1 MDKMSTRML
10 STDIG
15 TSRYEQINNVILCS
29 TILFTILFTFVG
41 LIIGT
46 GGLANAQEQQ
56 QLVLPETLIGNF
68 TLNIDVLGVNSET
81 RNSTISISGPEGESL
96 TSNTTIDL
104 FSKAQQD
111 FASESNPVALAIP
124 ININSSLLHDGDE
137 LNVCLTMVDTGKMDC
152 ELTVITRYNLEGF
165 PKSVQLEAG
174 GNIEQQ
180 IMDLPKQMI
189 VKADRSSLAQK

>member
-1 MDKMSTRML
+1 MLIDKISTRL
-10 STDIG
+10 INIDT
-15 TSRYEQINNVILCS
+15 RRLRHEQINNDVIICLA
-29 TILFTILFTFVG
+29 ILFTFTG
-41 LIIGT
+41 LIIT
-46 GGLANAQEQQ
+46 TVSLANAQEQQ
-56 QLVLPETLIGNF
+56 QQILPETTIGNF

-81 RNSTISISGPEGESL
+81 RNSTISIVGPEGETL

-111 FASESNPVALAIP
+111 FASESNPVALTIP

-137 LNVCLTMVDTGKMDC
+137 LKACLTMVDTSKVDC
-152 ELTVITRYNLEGF
+152 ELTVITQYNLEGF

-180 IMDLPKQMI
+180 IKDLPK
-189 VKADRSSLAQK
+189 

>member
-1 MDKMSTRML
+1 MDKLSIRML
-10 STDIG
+10 STNIG
-15 TSRYEQINNVILCS
+15 MSRYEISNNAILC
-29 TILFTILFTFVG
+29 FTILFTFIG
-41 LIIGT
+41 LIIST

-56 QLVLPETLIGNF
+56 QQILPETMIGNF

-81 RNSTISISGPEGESL
+81 RNSTISIAGPEGESL

-104 FSKAQQD
+104 FSKAQRD
-111 FASESNPVALAIP
+111 FASESNPVALTVP

-137 LNVCLTMVDTGKMDC
+137 LKVCLTMIDTSKMDC

-180 IMDLPKQMI
+180 IRDLPK
-189 VKADRSSLAQK
+189 

>member
-1 MDKMSTRML
+1 MSMDKMSTRIL

-15 TSRYEQINNVILCS
+15 TSRYEQINNVILYS

-46 GGLANAQEQQ
+46 GGLANAQEQ
-56 QLVLPETLIGNF
+56 LPETLIGNF

-180 IMDLPKQMI
+180 IMDLPK
-189 VKADRSSLAQK
+189 

>member
-1 MDKMSTRML
+1 MLIDKISTQL
-10 STDIG
+10 INIDTGIST
-15 TSRYEQINNVILCS
+15 YEQINNDVIICLVM
-29 TILFTILFTFVG
+29 LFTFTG
-41 LIIGT
+41 LIITT
-46 GGLANAQEQQ
+46 GSLANAQEQQ
-56 QLVLPETLIGNF
+56 QQILPETTIGNF

-81 RNSTISISGPEGESL
+81 RNSTISIAGPEGETL

-111 FASESNPVALAIP
+111 FASESNQVALAIP

-137 LNVCLTMVDTGKMDC
+137 LNVCLTMIDTGKMDC

-165 PKSVQLEAG
+165 PKSVQLEVG

-180 IMDLPKQMI
+180 IMDLPK
-189 VKADRSSLAQK
+189 

>member
-1 MDKMSTRML
+1 MDKLSIRML
-10 STDIG
+10 STNIG
-15 TSRYEQINNVILCS
+15 MSRYEQVSNNAILC
-29 TILFTILFTFVG
+29 FTILFTFTG
-41 LIIGT
+41 LVIST
-46 GGLANAQEQQ
+46 GDLANAQEQQ
-56 QLVLPETLIGNF
+56 QQQILPETMIGNF

-81 RNSTISISGPEGESL
+81 RNSTISIAGSEGELL

-111 FASESNPVALAIP
+111 FASESNPVALTVP

-137 LNVCLTMVDTGKMDC
+137 LKVCLIMVDTSKMDC
-152 ELTVITRYNLEGF
+152 ELTVITKYNLEGF

-180 IMDLPKQMI
+180 IRDLPK
-189 VKADRSSLAQK
+189 

>member
-1 MDKMSTRML
+1 MLIDKISTRL
-10 STDIG
+10 INIDTGIST
-15 TSRYEQINNVILCS
+15 YEQINNDVIICLA
-29 TILFTILFTFVG
+29 ILFTFTFTG
-41 LIIGT
+41 LIIT
-46 GGLANAQEQQ
+46 TVSLADAQEQQ
-56 QLVLPETLIGNF
+56 QQILPETTISNF

-81 RNSTISISGPEGESL
+81 RNSTISIVGPESETL

-111 FASESNPVALAIP
+111 FASESNPVALTIP

-137 LNVCLTMVDTGKMDC
+137 LKACLTMVDTSKVDC
-152 ELTVITRYNLEGF
+152 ELTVITQYNLEGF

-180 IMDLPKQMI
+180 IKDLPK
-189 VKADRSSLAQK
+189 

>member
-111 FASESNPVALAIP
+111 FASESNPVVLAIP

-180 IMDLPKQMI
+180 IMDLPK
-189 VKADRSSLAQK
+189 

>member
-1 MDKMSTRML
+1 ML
-10 STDIG
+10 STHMLNIH
-15 TSRYEQINNVILCS
+15 TVLC
-29 TILFTILFTFVG
+29 FTIFFTFIGV
-41 LIIGT
+41 IISA
-46 GGLANAQEQQ
+46 GGLVNAQEQQ
-56 QLVLPETLIGNF
+56 QQILPETMIGNF
-68 TLNIDVLGVNSET
+68 ILNIDVLGVNSET
-81 RNSTISISGPEGESL
+81 RNSTISIAGPEGESL

-111 FASESNPVALAIP
+111 FASESNPVALTVP

-137 LNVCLTMVDTGKMDC
+137 LKVCLTMVDTGKVDC

-180 IMDLPKQMI
+180 IMDLPK
-189 VKADRSSLAQK
+189 

>member
-1 MDKMSTRML
+1 MLIDKISTRL
-10 STDIG
+10 INIDTGIST
-15 TSRYEQINNVILCS
+15 YEQINNDVIICLAM
-29 TILFTILFTFVG
+29 LFTFTG
-41 LIIGT
+41 LIITT
-46 GGLANAQEQQ
+46 GSLANAQEQQ
-56 QLVLPETLIGNF
+56 QQILPETTIGNF

-81 RNSTISISGPEGESL
+81 RNSTISIVGPEGETL

-111 FASESNPVALAIP
+111 FASESNPVALTIP

-137 LNVCLTMVDTGKMDC
+137 LKACLTMVDTSKVDC
-152 ELTVITRYNLEGF
+152 ELTVITQYNLEGF

-180 IMDLPKQMI
+180 IRDLPK
-189 VKADRSSLAQK
+189 

>member
-1 MDKMSTRML
+1 VLIDKISTRL
-10 STDIG
+10 INIDTGIST
-15 TSRYEQINNVILCS
+15 YEQINNDVIICLAM
-29 TILFTILFTFVG
+29 LFTFTG
-41 LIIGT
+41 LIITT
-46 GGLANAQEQQ
+46 GSLANAQEQQ
-56 QLVLPETLIGNF
+56 QQILPETTIGNF

-81 RNSTISISGPEGESL
+81 RNSTISIVGPEGETL

-111 FASESNPVALAIP
+111 FASESNPVALTIP

-137 LNVCLTMVDTGKMDC
+137 LKACLTMVDTSKVDC
-152 ELTVITRYNLEGF
+152 ELTVITQYNLEGF

-180 IMDLPKQMI
+180 IRDLPK
-189 VKADRSSLAQK
+189 

>member
-1 MDKMSTRML
+1 VLIGKITTRL
-10 STDIG
+10 INIDTG
-15 TSRYEQINNVILCS
+15 RLRLEQINNDVVLC
-29 TILFTILFTFVG
+29 LAILFTFTFTG
-41 LIIGT
+41 LIITT
-46 GGLANAQEQQ
+46 GSLADAQEQQ
-56 QLVLPETLIGNF
+56 QILPETTIGNF

-81 RNSTISISGPEGESL
+81 RNSTISIAGPEGETL

-111 FASESNPVALAIP
+111 FASESNPVALTIP

-137 LNVCLTMVDTGKMDC
+137 LKACLTMVDTSKVDC
-152 ELTVITRYNLEGF
+152 ELTVITQYNLEGF

-180 IMDLPKQMI
+180 IRDLPK
-189 VKADRSSLAQK
+189 

>member
-1 MDKMSTRML
+1 VLIDKISTRL
-10 STDIG
+10 INIDTGIST
-15 TSRYEQINNVILCS
+15 YEQINNDVIICLAM
-29 TILFTILFTFVG
+29 LFTFTG
-41 LIIGT
+41 LIITT
-46 GGLANAQEQQ
+46 GSLANAQEQQ
-56 QLVLPETLIGNF
+56 QQILPETTLGNF

-81 RNSTISISGPEGESL
+81 RNSTISIVGPEGETL

-111 FASESNPVALAIP
+111 FASESNPVALTIP

-137 LNVCLTMVDTGKMDC
+137 LKACLTMVDTSKVDC
-152 ELTVITRYNLEGF
+152 ELTVITQYNLEGF

-180 IMDLPKQMI
+180 IKDLPK
-189 VKADRSSLAQK
+189 

>member
-1 MDKMSTRML
+1 MININTG
-10 STDIG
+10 I
-15 TSRYEQINNVILCS
+15 SRYEQINNDVILC
-29 TILFTILFTFVG
+29 LAILFTFIFTG
-41 LIIGT
+41 LIISA

-56 QLVLPETLIGNF
+56 EQQQILPETMIGNF
-68 TLNIDVLGVNSET
+68 TLSIDVLGVNSET
-81 RNSTISISGPEGESL
+81 RNATISIAGPDSESL

-111 FASESNPVALAIP
+111 FASESNPVALTVP

-137 LNVCLTMVDTGKMDC
+137 LKACLTMVNTNKIDC

-180 IMDLPKQMI
+180 IKDLPK
-189 VKADRSSLAQK
+189 

>member
-1 MDKMSTRML
+1 MLIDKISTRL
-10 STDIG
+10 INIDTGIL
-15 TSRYEQINNVILCS
+15 TYEQINNDVIICLAM
-29 TILFTILFTFVG
+29 LFTFTG
-41 LIIGT
+41 LIITT
-46 GGLANAQEQQ
+46 GSLANAQEQQ
-56 QLVLPETLIGNF
+56 QQILPETTIGNF

-81 RNSTISISGPEGESL
+81 RNSTISIVGPEGETL

-111 FASESNPVALAIP
+111 FASESNPVALTIP

-137 LNVCLTMVDTGKMDC
+137 LKACLTMVDTSKVDC
-152 ELTVITRYNLEGF
+152 ELTVITQYNLEGF

-180 IMDLPKQMI
+180 IRDLPK
-189 VKADRSSLAQK
+189 

>member
-68 TLNIDVLGVNSET
+68 TLNIDVRG
-81 RNSTISISGPEGESL
+81 
-96 TSNTTIDL
+96 
-104 FSKAQQD
+104 
-111 FASESNPVALAIP
+111 
-124 ININSSLLHDGDE
+124 
-137 LNVCLTMVDTGKMDC
+137 
-152 ELTVITRYNLEGF
+152 
-165 PKSVQLEAG
+165 
-174 GNIEQQ
+174 
-180 IMDLPKQMI
+180 
-189 VKADRSSLAQK
+189 

>member
-1 MDKMSTRML
+1 VLIDKISTRL
-10 STDIG
+10 INIDTGIST
-15 TSRYEQINNVILCS
+15 YEQINNDVIICLAM
-29 TILFTILFTFVG
+29 LFTFTG
-41 LIIGT
+41 LIITT
-46 GGLANAQEQQ
+46 GSLANAQEQQ
-56 QLVLPETLIGNF
+56 QQILPETTIGNF

-81 RNSTISISGPEGESL
+81 RNSTISIVGPEGETL

-111 FASESNPVALAIP
+111 FASESNPVALTIP

-137 LNVCLTMVDTGKMDC
+137 LKACLTMVDTSKVDC
-152 ELTVITRYNLEGF
+152 ELTVITQYNLEGF

-180 IMDLPKQMI
+180 IKDLPK
-189 VKADRSSLAQK
+189 